1 MSESCPR
8 VDDTFGPYAGSC
20 RGGFDFTLLFEESLL
35 SILPLCLLLA
45 VVPFRVVYLFRR
57 TIKVNRSL
65 LLPSKLVLYT
75 ILAVLQVALVA
86 LWASQEAVKTRLSI
100 ANAVIT
106 LIGTL
111 ALGLLSFT
119 EHQRTIRPSLLLE
132 AYLLLSLVFD
142 AARVRTLWLQSY
154 NDTTAAVTTAALAV
168 KFAALVVE
176 IVQKGNI
183 LHIEWA
189 SQSPEATSGLFGK
202 WLFLWLNRLFRTGY
216 KKSLTLDDLTP
227 LDKQLS
233 SDYLYDKLH
242 QAWAEKP
249 NKGPR
254 SLLMLFFS
262 RLRWRLLAAVPP
274 RLGLIGFNFC
284 QPFLIE
290 RAIEFNRE
298 PINGSSTNAGYGLIG
313 AYFIVYTGIA
323 VTMGQ
328 YQHLTYRGITMARGG
343 LVSMMFNKTPSVQA
357 NAADPASSLTL
368 MSADIERITNGWM
381 MMHECWAN
389 VIEVAVAIYLLER
402 QLGVAC
408 VIPIGVAIV
417 SFVCS
422 IFVTNLVV
430 RRQAL
435 WLEAIER
442 RISATGTML
451 GSMKRVKMCGL
462 TDTLFESLHGL
473 RIQELEISQGFR
485 KLLIWSMFAA
495 YTTPVIA
502 PVLTFTV
509 FAVLAARSS
518 GGDTLD
524 TSRVFSSLSLFAL
537 LAEPLSSL
545 IMAMMA
551 FAGSVGCFDR
561 IQEFLVI
568 PEHVDKRVKSHPDFD
583 SLNASSTGGNSG
595 VSTTWTEK
603 SISTTLSERPL
614 MPFTRPGGVGDA
626 MKVEEGSFGYD
637 VNKDALI
644 SAIQV
649 KIPRWKFTMIVGP
662 VGCGKTTLLKALLG
676 EVPALG
682 GRIQYLG
689 SDVAYCD
696 QSPFHMNGT
705 VRESITAFSEL
716 DDQWYSTV
724 VKACALTEDLRQ
736 MQLGDRTRI
745 GSKGVA
751 LSGGQSQRVALA
763 RAAYARHDI
772 CMLDD
777 VFSGLDMETEN
788 KVFHNLLGVDGLFRR
803 QATSVILTSSS
814 TKRLPFAD
822 HIIVLNEQ
830 GQIAEQGSFSELNIG
845 SGYLSSLDLPQADWR
860 VRNQAILT
868 LDHLL
873 VAAPDDYLPVVPHSK
888 EVVEEPDAEF
898 EANKRT
904 GDLSIYAYYA
914 KSVGWIAVVTFI
926 VAISAYVF
934 CISFPQIWLGW
945 WADEN
950 ARTPNSRLGYWLGI
964 YALLGVA
971 GLAALV
977 VSCWQIIITMVP
989 QSGENFHWTLL
1000 NTVLSAPMSFFATTD
1015 TGVTINR
1022 FSQDLQ
1028 LIDMDLPISALNFFT
1043 AFILCIAQVILIGIS
1058 SVYAA
1063 ASFPA
1068 WVVVLYLIQKYY
1080 LRTSRQL
1087 RFLDLEAKSP
1097 LYCQFTEMMAGL
1109 TTVRAFG
1116 WQNALEKKNRYLLD
1130 QSQRPFYLLFAVQ
1143 RWLTL
1148 VLDLL
1153 VAAVAVMLIII
1164 VVELRGFLSGAYV
1177 GVALLNVILFSQ
1189 HLKLVLQYWTML
1201 ETHIGAVA
1209 RVRNF
1214 SSTVATEDGPNEDG
1228 PVPKSW
1234 PDQGAIEFREVS
1246 ASYDGARNVLKDLT
1260 LSVQAGEKIGICGRT
1275 GSGKSSLIMA
1285 IFRMVE
1291 LSGGSIR
1298 IDGVDI
1304 STIPRKEVRAR
1315 IIGLPQD
1322 VFLLNGTVRL
1332 NIDPYK
1338 QASDQA
1344 IIGALQDV
1352 RLWDNI
1358 MEKGGLDAQVDDIN
1372 LSHGQKQLFCLAQA
1386 LLRPSSILILDEA
1399 TSSVDDTTDSLI
1411 QRIIRQK
1418 FAKHTII
1425 AVAHKLE
1432 TIIDFDKVAVL
1443 DYGVLKEFDKPH
1455 TLLAREDSRFRQL
1468 YRSGGVADDD
1478 EEEE

>member
-1 MSESCPR
+1 M
-8 VDDTFGPYAGSC
+8 
-20 RGGFDFTLLFEESLL
+20 
-35 SILPLCLLLA
+35 
-45 VVPFRVVYLFRR
+45 
-57 TIKVNRSL
+57 
-65 LLPSKLVLYT
+65 
-75 ILAVLQVALVA
+75 
-86 LWASQEAVKTRLSI
+86 
-100 ANAVIT
+100 
-106 LIGTL
+106 
-111 ALGLLSFT
+111 
-119 EHQRTIRPSLLLE
+119 
-132 AYLLLSLVFD
+132 
-142 AARVRTLWLQSY
+142 
-154 NDTTAAVTTAALAV
+154 
-168 KFAALVVE
+168 
-176 IVQKGNI
+176 
-183 LHIEWA
+183 
-189 SQSPEATSGLFGK
+189 
-202 WLFLWLNRLFRTGY
+202 
-216 KKSLTLDDLTP
+216 
-227 LDKQLS
+227 
-233 SDYLYDKLH
+233 
-242 QAWAEKP
+242 
-249 NKGPR
+249 
-254 SLLMLFFS
+254 
-262 RLRWRLLAAVPP
+262 
-274 RLGLIGFNFC
+274 
-284 QPFLIE
+284 
-290 RAIEFNRE
+290 
-298 PINGSSTNAGYGLIG
+298 
-313 AYFIVYTGIA
+313 
-323 VTMGQ
+323 
-328 YQHLTYRGITMARGG
+328 
-343 LVSMMFNKTPSVQA
+343 
-357 NAADPASSLTL
+357 
-368 MSADIERITNGWM
+368 
-381 MMHECWAN
+381 
-389 VIEVAVAIYLLER
+389 
-402 QLGVAC
+402 
-408 VIPIGVAIV
+408 
-417 SFVCS
+417 
-422 IFVTNLVV
+422 NLVV
-430 RRQAL
+430 QRQAR

-442 RISATGTML
+442 RISATATML

-462 TDTLFESLHGL
+462 TDTMFESLHGL
-473 RIQELEISQGFR
+473 RIQELDISQGFR
-485 KLLIWSMFAA
+485 RLLIGSMFFA

-509 FAVLAARSS
+509 FAVVAARSV

-524 TSRVFSSLSLFAL
+524 TSRVFASLSLFAL
-537 LAEPLSSL
+537 LAEPLASL

-551 FAGSVGCFDR
+551 FAGSLGCFDR
-561 IQEFLVI
+561 IQAFLVT

-595 VSTTWTEK
+595 ISATWTEK
-603 SISTTLSERPL
+603 SISTTSSEKPL
-614 MPFTRPGGVGDA
+614 MPFTRPGGGGDA
-626 MKVEEGSFGYD
+626 MKVEDGSFGYD
-637 VNKDALI
+637 VDKEALI

-649 KIPRWKFTMIVGP
+649 KIPRGKFTMIVGP

-716 DDQWYSTV
+716 EDRWYSTV

-777 VFSGLDMETEN
+777 VFSGLDMDTEN
-788 KVFHNLLGVDGLFRR
+788 KVFHNLLGFDGLFRR
-803 QATSVILTSSS
+803 QATTVILTSSS

-822 HIIVLNEQ
+822 HIIVLNDK
-830 GQIAEQGSFSELNIG
+830 GQIAEQGSFSELNVG
-845 SGYLSSLDLPQADWR
+845 SGYLSSLDLPPAEWR
-860 VRNQAILT
+860 VRSQGPLT

-873 VAAPDDYLPVVPHSK
+873 VAAPEDYLPMVPHTK
-888 EVVEEPDAEF
+888 EMVEDPDSEF

-914 KSVGWIAVVTFI
+914 KSVGWIAVVTFL

-950 ARTPNSRLGYWLGI
+950 ARAPNSRLGYWLGI

-971 GLAALV
+971 GLASLV

-1015 TGVTINR
+1015 TGVTLNR

-1028 LIDMDLPISALNFFT
+1028 LIDMDLPIAALNFFT
-1043 AFILCIAQVILIGIS
+1043 AFILCLAQIILIGVS

-1068 WVVVLYLIQKYY
+1068 WFIVLYLIQKYY

-1116 WQNALEKKNRYLLD
+1116 WQHALEKKNRYLLD

-1153 VAAVAVMLIII
+1153 VAAVAVMLIIL

-1201 ETHIGAVA
+1201 ETHIGAVS

-1234 PDQGAIEFREVS
+1234 PDQGAIEFRGVS

-1291 LSGGSIR
+1291 LSGGSIN
-1298 IDGVDI
+1298 IDGIDV

-1338 QASDQA
+1338 QASDSA

-1358 MEKGGLDAQVDDIN
+1358 MEKGGLDAQVDAIN

-1399 TSSVDDTTDSLI
+1399 TSRYVCS
-1411 QRIIRQK
+1411 
-1418 FAKHTII
+1418 
-1425 AVAHKLE
+1425 
-1432 TIIDFDKVAVL
+1432 
-1443 DYGVLKEFDKPH
+1443 
-1455 TLLAREDSRFRQL
+1455 
-1468 YRSGGVADDD
+1468 
-1478 EEEE
+1478 

>member
-1 MSESCPR
+1 MSESCLV

-20 RGGFDFTLLFEESLL
+20 RGGFDFTLLFEESIL
-35 SILPLCLLLA
+35 SILPLCLLLII
-45 VVPFRVVYLFRR
+45 VPFRVVYLLRR
-57 TIKVNRSL
+57 RIKVYRNF
-65 LLPSKLVLYT
+65 LLPSKLLSYALFA
-75 ILAVLQVALVA
+75 ILQVALVA
-86 LWASQEAVKTRLSI
+86 LWASHESVKTKASI
-100 ANAVIT
+100 ANAAIT
-106 LIGTL
+106 LVGAL
-111 ALGLLSFT
+111 ALGVLSFA

-132 AYLLLSLVFD
+132 AYLLLTLIFD
-142 AARVRTLWLQSY
+142 AARVRTLWLQGY
-154 NDTTAAVTTAALAV
+154 NDTPAAVTTAALAV
-168 KFAALVVE
+168 KFGLLAVE
-176 IVQKGNI
+176 VVQKRSI
-183 LHIEWA
+183 LKLKWA
-189 SQSPEATSGLFGK
+189 GESPEATSGLFGK
-202 WLFLWLNRLFRTGY
+202 SLFLWLNRLFRTGY
-216 KKSLTLDDLTP
+216 RKSLTVDDLTP
-227 LDKQLS
+227 LDKHLT

-242 QAWAEKP
+242 QAWVDKA

-262 RLRWRLLAAVPP
+262 RFKWRLLAAVPP

-298 PINGSSTNAGYGLIG
+298 PVNGSSTNAGYGLIG
-313 AYFIVYTGIA
+313 AYFLVYTGIA
-323 VTMGQ
+323 VTTGQ
-328 YQHLTYRGITMARGG
+328 YQHLTYRSITMARGG
-343 LVSMMFNKTPSVQA
+343 LISMMFNKTPSVQA

-368 MSADIERITNGWM
+368 MSADIERITNGWTT
-381 MMHECWAN
+381 MHECWAN

-408 VIPIGVAIV
+408 AIPIGVAIV

-422 IFVTNLVV
+422 IFVMNLVV
-430 RRQAL
+430 QRQGQ

-442 RISATGTML
+442 RISATATML

-462 TDTLFESLHGL
+462 TDTLLESLHSL
-473 RIQELEISQGFR
+473 RVQELKISQGFR
-485 KLLIWSMFAA
+485 RLLIGSMFFA

-509 FAVLAARSS
+509 FALVAQRSS
-518 GGDTLD
+518 GGATLD
-524 TSRVFSSLSLFAL
+524 TSRVFTSLSLFAL
-537 LAEPLSSL
+537 LAEPLASL

-551 FAGSVGCFDR
+551 FAGSLGCFDR
-561 IQEFLVI
+561 IQAFLVI
-568 PEHVDKRVKSHPDFD
+568 PEHVDKRIKSHPDFD

-595 VSTTWTEK
+595 ISTTWTEK
-603 SISTTLSERPL
+603 SISSMSSERPL
-614 MPFTRPGGVGDA
+614 MPFTRPGGGGDA
-626 MKVEEGSFGYD
+626 VAVEDGSFGYD
-637 VNKDALI
+637 VDKEALL
-644 SAIQV
+644 SAIHA
-649 KIPRWKFTMIVGP
+649 KIPRGKLTMIVGP

-682 GRIQYLG
+682 GRIRYLG
-689 SDVAYCD
+689 SDIAYCD

-705 VRESITAFSEL
+705 VRDSITAFSEL
-716 DDQWYSTV
+716 DDRWYSTV

-777 VFSGLDMETEN
+777 VFSGLDMDTEN
-788 KVFHNLLGVDGLFRR
+788 KVFHNLLGFDGLFRR
-803 QATSVILTSSS
+803 QATTVIVTSSS

-822 HIIVLNEQ
+822 HIIVLNDK
-830 GQIAEQGSFSELNIG
+830 GQVAEQGSFSELNIG
-845 SGYLSSLDLPQADWR
+845 TGYVSSLDLPAADWR
-860 VRNQAILT
+860 VRNQGTST

-873 VAAPDDYLPVVPHSK
+873 VSGPDDYLPVVPHSK
-888 EVVEEPDAEF
+888 EAVEDPDSEF

-914 KSVGWIAVVTFI
+914 KSVGVLAVVTFV

-945 WADEN
+945 WAAAN
-950 ARTPNSRLGYWLGI
+950 ARAPDHDLGYWLGI

-971 GLAALV
+971 GLASLV
-977 VSCWQIIITMVP
+977 ISCWQIIITMVP

-1015 TGVTINR
+1015 TGVTLNR

-1028 LIDMDLPISALNFFT
+1028 LIDMDLPIAALNFFT
-1043 AFILCIAQVILIGIS
+1043 AFVLCLAQIILIGVS

-1068 WVVVLYLIQKYY
+1068 WIIALYVVQKYY

-1109 TTVRAFG
+1109 ATVRAFG
-1116 WQNALEKKNRYLLD
+1116 WQHALEKKNRYLLD
-1130 QSQRPFYLLFAVQ
+1130 RSQRPFYTLFAVQ

-1153 VAAVAVMLIII
+1153 VAAVAVMLVIL
-1164 VVELRGFLSGAYV
+1164 VVELRGFLSAAFV

-1189 HLKLVLQYWTML
+1189 HLKLVLQYWTLL
-1201 ETHIGAVA
+1201 ETHIGAVS

-1228 PVPKSW
+1228 PVPSDW
-1234 PDQGAIEFREVS
+1234 PAEGGIEFRGVS
-1246 ASYDGARNVLKDLT
+1246 ATYDGARNVLKDLT

-1291 LSGGSIR
+1291 LSAGSIT
-1298 IDGVDI
+1298 IDGLDI

-1344 IIGALQDV
+1344 IVAALQEV

-1358 MEKGGLDAQVDDIN
+1358 ADKGGLDVPVEAIN

-1399 TSSVDDTTDSLI
+1399 TSSVDDITDALI

-1468 YRSGGVADDD
+1468 YRSSGVLDA
-1478 EEEE
+1478 EEE